1 MKAKIIL
8 NILVILCAFLTHISA
23 QEIFF
28 SDEGKLSVMTPS
40 HFYLSAQEDLTD
52 YITKDAT
59 KAMQASGASFVISLS
74 RFYENSTIGFNGQT
88 GLLQIPKKVIN
99 EAIYTPDKGLTISGW
114 LKVADLSTS
123 ISIGFFGS
131 GATTANGVK
140 VDIAMINKKIIIRKK
155 SRLKANTISPI
166 ITTDFTVDYEG
177 ISPVSGDVTNGYF
190 YFCIASDKQTCRV
203 TVSRPGGRLF
213 TRLYYVSLTDVLTAD
228 DSFYWGR
235 SPSSPNSVMNIP
247 NAYDDIMV
255 YNKYLTAEENL
266 NAFYLQAPLLPG
278 VSYWF
283 QAPDEYSPAP
293 EHYRN
298 DNQVFNSDYYKW
310 IFNLN
315 YKGPFSCNKWF
326 FKEVSKPSTSAFTRM
341 YFSNARSGGN
351 IYQEESAYAYL
362 YQRLE
367 PASMYPLRNEYS
379 IQRYIYVP
387 SLYDPKP
394 KTSYPVG
401 TYWFNSLLWNGYSLG
416 WANKD
421 MYLVKG
427 EDASAWRVI
436 GAKKVYH
443 GPETKLAL
451 TDATKK
457 YVMIK
462 NYQLNKYMDIY
473 YGGKYYYLILKDRD
487 LNSNNQKFLINSNG
501 STDYG
506 IYKAF
511 QIKALSGDK
520 VSAYWGSTD
529 QKDDEHIIIYN
540 QDFNWELV
548 YVKDDANNKPL
559 YAIRA
564 NNGYGS
570 YLLGYK
576 SVMGTNPYYVC
587 QASAGAYNEEGNVN
601 DNFLWSIEV
610 HGGTATTLF

>member
-1 MKAKIIL
+1 
-8 NILVILCAFLTHISA
+8 
-23 QEIFF
+23 
-28 SDEGKLSVMTPS
+28 
-40 HFYLSAQEDLTD
+40 
-52 YITKDAT
+52 
-59 KAMQASGASFVISLS
+59 
-74 RFYENSTIGFNGQT
+74 
-88 GLLQIPKKVIN
+88 
-99 EAIYTPDKGLTISGW
+99 
-114 LKVADLSTS
+114 
-123 ISIGFFGS
+123 
-131 GATTANGVK
+131 
-140 VDIAMINKKIIIRKK
+140 
-155 SRLKANTISPI
+155 
-166 ITTDFTVDYEG
+166 
-177 ISPVSGDVTNGYF
+177 
-190 YFCIASDKQTCRV
+190 
-203 TVSRPGGRLF
+203 
-213 TRLYYVSLTDVLTAD
+213 
-228 DSFYWGR
+228 
-235 SPSSPNSVMNIP
+235 
-247 NAYDDIMV
+247 
-255 YNKYLTAEENL
+255 
-266 NAFYLQAPLLPG
+266 
-278 VSYWF
+278 
-283 QAPDEYSPAP
+283 
-293 EHYRN
+293 
-298 DNQVFNSDYYKW
+298 
-310 IFNLN
+310 
-315 YKGPFSCNKWF
+315 
-326 FKEVSKPSTSAFTRM
+326 
-341 YFSNARSGGN
+341 
-351 IYQEESAYAYL
+351 
-362 YQRLE
+362 
-367 PASMYPLRNEYS
+367 
-379 IQRYIYVP
+379 
-387 SLYDPKP
+387 
-394 KTSYPVG
+394 
-401 TYWFNSLLWNGYSLG
+401 
-416 WANKD
+416 